1 MPTVLAA
8 SLYNG
13 HLWAVAIT
21 LITVLICIL
30 MHYEVSLRLWQHLER
45 SRHSLRVRFLML
57 SFVLFGTHVAQIW
70 LFAFA
75 LALLGAHP
83 LTGEL
88 VGMASLDFFD
98 YVYFSAITYTTLG
111 YGDLVPT
118 GPIRFI
124 TGTEALIGLM
134 LITWSASITFLEMQ
148 RHWSARRE
156 R

>member
-1 MPTVLAA
+1 MLVAT
-8 SLYNG
+8 LYNG
-13 HLWAVAIT
+13 HLWAVALT
-21 LITVLICIL
+21 LVTVLVCIL
-30 MHYEVSLRLWQHLER
+30 MHYEVSLRLWQHLET
-45 SRHSLRVRFLML
+45 SRRSLRARFLVL
-57 SFVLFGTHVAQIW
+57 SFVLFATHVAQIW
-70 LFAFA
+70 LFAAA
-75 LALLGAHP
+75 LALLGNHP
-83 LTGEL
+83 LTGDL
-88 VGMASLDFFD
+88 VGMASLDFLD

-118 GPIRFI
+118 GPIRFL

>member
-1 MPTVLAA
+1 MLVAT
-8 SLYNG
+8 LYNG

-21 LITVLICIL
+21 VITVMLCIL
-30 MHYEVSLRLWQHLER
+30 MHYEMSLRLWQHLET
-45 SRHSLRVRFLML
+45 SRRSLRARFLLL

-70 LFAFA
+70 LFALA

-88 VGMASLDFFD
+88 IGMASLNFLD
-98 YVYFSAITYTTLG
+98 YVYFSAITFTTLG
-111 YGDLVPT
+111 YGDLVPS
-118 GPIRFI
+118 GPIRFL

-134 LITWSASITFLEMQ
+134 LITWSASLTFLEMQ

>member
-1 MPTVLAA
+1 MPTVLVAT
-8 SLYNG
+8 LYNG
-13 HLWAVAIT
+13 HLWVVAMT
-21 LITVLICIL
+21 LITVLVCIL
-30 MHYEVSLRLWQHLER
+30 MHYEVSLRLWQHLET
-45 SRHSLRVRFLML
+45 SRRSLRVRFLML

-70 LFAFA
+70 LFALA

-83 LTGEL
+83 LTGDLAGMESL
-88 VGMASLDFFD
+88 VFLD

-134 LITWSASITFLEMQ
+134 LITWSASLTFLEMQ

>member
-1 MPTVLAA
+1 
-8 SLYNG
+8 
-13 HLWAVAIT
+13 
-21 LITVLICIL
+21 
-30 MHYEVSLRLWQHLER
+30 
-45 SRHSLRVRFLML
+45 
-57 SFVLFGTHVAQIW
+57 
-70 LFAFA
+70 
-75 LALLGAHP
+75 
-83 LTGEL
+83 
-88 VGMASLDFFD
+88 MASLDFLD

-118 GPIRFI
+118 GPIRFL